1 MLKIPKDKRVH
12 IPWYYA
18 PTFLV
23 VWLALF
29 FAVVIPLFNRLP
41 EGVTIAEESQKP
53 GQFVT
58 ERAQSVLLKYDQI
71 GPKVVG
77 SIANEETT
85 VNFLLD
91 EVETIRSAMRADLY
105 DMEVDV
111 QQASGAYMHW
121 NMVNMYQGVQNV
133 VVKLTTR
140 GSTSENYLL
149 LNSHFDS
156 KPSSPGT
163 GDDGTMCIVMLEVLR
178 QMAISDV
185 VFEHPIVFL
194 FNGAEENPLQASHG
208 FITSH
213 KWAKNCK

>member
-1 MLKIPKDKRVH
+1 MVLPVFH
-12 IPWYYA
+12 
-18 PTFLV
+18 
-23 VWLALF
+23 
-29 FAVVIPLFNRLP
+29 RLP

-53 GQFVT
+53 GEFVA
-58 ERAQSVLLKYDQI
+58 ERAQSILLKYDQI

-77 SIANEETT
+77 SVANEEVT
-85 VNFLLD
+85 VAFLLD
-91 EVETIRSAMRADLY
+91 EVERVRAEMRADLY
-105 DMEVDV
+105 EMEVDV

-133 VVKLTTR
+133 VVKLSTR
-140 GSTSENYLL
+140 GSASVNYLL

-163 GDDGTMCIVMLEVLR
+163 GDDGTMVIVMLEVLR
-178 QMAISDV
+178 QMAISEKI
-185 VFEHPIVFL
+185 FEHPIVFL

-208 FITSH
+208 FITEH